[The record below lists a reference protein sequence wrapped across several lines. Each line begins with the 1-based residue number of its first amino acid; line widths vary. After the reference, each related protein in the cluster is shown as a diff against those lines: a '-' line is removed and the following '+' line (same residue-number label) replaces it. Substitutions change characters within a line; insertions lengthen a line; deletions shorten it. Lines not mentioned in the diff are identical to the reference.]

1 MKKKLLIILIG
12 MILLSPCCIKAN
24 HGSPATVRYKA
35 VVTKKEG
42 LECKDEKIPYGS
54 IIEVEESYDIEDTL
68 FLRYIYN
75 DLDCFDDISYKD
87 FELYNKDFNIMD
99 YNNKG
104 ITKFPSKLDVTVI
117 SSKGIKLYKGPAKKY
132 DIITTIP
139 NRTKL
144 YAEYYVD
151 NEEGMPWLYVTYNGK
166 SGWIY
171 NVDYET
177 VYGYTKEKA
186 IVITFDDDMSDIKQ
200 NTIID
205 EYYCSGI
212 STQNKYYVKYND
224 KMYFVYNLGF
234 PTNETIKLKKDVE
247 FKETLAENS
256 KVISKIKKGTTL
268 KAEFTSGDDYS
279 DYYYITYNGKKGW
292 IVLEELDDEITD
304 EDLENDLSSKSD
316 IEKNYKENI
325 NIENVTLSSNEIKVN
340 EKINVNIKINNNS
353 NTKIDKI
360 LLVFKNK
367 SNENKLIYLKDIDA
381 TPYIDIDSKLFE
393 NGEFNLEYIRLEMN
407 DTNKTKVLYSVNDI
421 KNKSNYKLNVINK
434 KNVKEEEN
442 NNTEETK
449 KKIEEIHKI
458 NNTHLYIGI
467 GSAISIT
474 ITSII
479 LIILI
484 NKRRKNKSKK

>member
-186 IVITFDDDMSDIKQ
+186 IVTFNDDKNEIKQ

-205 EYYCSGI
+205 EYYHSGI
-212 STQNKYYVKYND
+212 RNKYYVKYNG
-224 KMYFVYNLGF
+224 KMYFVYGLGF
-234 PTNETIKLKKDVE
+234 PTNDTIKLEKDVE
-247 FKETLAENS
+247 LTETLEENS
-256 KVISKIKKGTTL
+256 KVISKVKKGTTL
-268 KAEFTSGDDYS
+268 KVEFTSGDDYS
-279 DYYYITYNGKKGW
+279 DYYYVTYNGKKGW
-292 IVLEELDDEITD
+292 IVLEELDDYDEKTD
-304 EDLENDLSSKSD
+304 EELENDSNNKSD
-316 IEKNYKENI
+316 VEKKYKENI
-325 NIENVTLSSNEIKVN
+325 NIENITLSSNEIKVN
-340 EKINVNIKINNNS
+340 EKIYINIKINNNS

-367 SNENKLIYLKDIDA
+367 DNENRLVYLNDID
-381 TPYIDIDSKLFE
+381 TNPYMDIDSKLFE

-484 NKRRKNKSKK
+484 NKRRKNKSKN

>member
-12 MILLSPCCIKAN
+12 MILLSPCYIKAN

-99 YNNKG
+99 YNNEG

-139 NRTKL
+139 NNTKL

-177 VYGYTKEKA
+177 VYGHTKEKA
-186 IVITFDDDMSDIKQ
+186 IVTFNDDKNEIKQ

-205 EYYCSGI
+205 EYYHSGI
-212 STQNKYYVKYND
+212 RNKYYVKYNG
-224 KMYFVYNLGF
+224 KMYFVYGLGF
-234 PTNETIKLKKDVE
+234 PTNDTIKLEKDVE
-247 FKETLAENS
+247 LTETLEENS
-256 KVISKIKKGTTL
+256 KVISKVKKGTTL
-268 KAEFTSGDDYS
+268 KVEFTSGDDYS
-279 DYYYITYNGKKGW
+279 DYYYVTYNGKKGW
-292 IVLEELDDEITD
+292 IVLEELDDYDEKTD
-304 EDLENDLSSKSD
+304 EELENDSNNKSD
-316 IEKNYKENI
+316 VEKKYKENI
-325 NIENVTLSSNEIKVN
+325 NIENITLSSNEIKVN
-340 EKINVNIKINNNS
+340 EKIYINIKINNNS
-353 NTKIDKI
+353 NAKIDKI

-367 SNENKLIYLKDIDA
+367 DNENRLVYLNDID
-381 TPYIDIDSKLFE
+381 TNPYMDIDSKLFE
-393 NGEFNLEYIRLEMN
+393 NGEFNLAYIRIEIN

-421 KNKSNYKLNVINK
+421 KNKSNYKLNVINEES
-434 KNVKEEEN
+434 VKEEDK